1 MRLARSR
8 GGRFERELPSKMT
21 SPFPGRSSP
30 ASNLMSVDLPDP
42 FAPMSAPIA
51 PRGSDNE
58 TSTTAGNKEYE
69 NSKCSAC
76 ISVPV
81 VEELFGIGKTLRMQR
96 LCKQLRSMANK
107 LAWMN
112 HRRISHGVDSLFAH
126 GANFPKFIP
135 YRYRVFT
142 EVALRALDHINDHF
156 RI

>member
-1 MRLARSR
+1 MRFARSR
-8 GGRFERELPSKMT
+8 GWRTESEAPSKT
-21 SPFPGRSSP
+21 ISPLTGASRP
-30 ASNLMSVDLPDP
+30 ASSRIKVDLPDP
-42 FAPMSAPIA
+42 FAPMSTPIA

-81 VEELFGIGKTLRMQR
+81 VEELFGIRKTLRMQR
-96 LCKQLRSMANK
+96 LCKQLRGMANK

-142 EVALRALDHINDHF
+142 EISLRAL
-156 RI
+156 